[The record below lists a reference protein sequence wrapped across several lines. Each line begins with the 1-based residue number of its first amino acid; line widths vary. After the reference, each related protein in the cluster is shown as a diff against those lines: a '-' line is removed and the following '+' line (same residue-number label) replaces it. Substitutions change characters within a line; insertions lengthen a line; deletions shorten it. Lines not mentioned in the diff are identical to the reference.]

1 MNWSG
6 GGGTYNTTIGGIV
19 SFLIFGLK
27 LAYFAL
33 KLKNFILKEGTKI
46 GMDQELTDFG
56 ELGVVELATM
66 NWMPYVE
73 ISNKMSF

>member
-1 MNWSG
+1 MNWKG
-6 GGGTYNTTIGGIV
+6 GAGTFNTTIGGIV
-19 SFLIFGLK
+19 STLIFGLK

-56 ELGVVELATM
+56 
-66 NWMPYVE
+66 
-73 ISNKMSF
+73 